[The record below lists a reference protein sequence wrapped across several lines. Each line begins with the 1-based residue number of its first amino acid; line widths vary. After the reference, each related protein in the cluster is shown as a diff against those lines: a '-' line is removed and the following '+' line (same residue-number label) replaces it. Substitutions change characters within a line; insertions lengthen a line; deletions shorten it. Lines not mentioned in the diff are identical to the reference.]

1 MSGTTLQSCCAGGT
15 GRSVGTLLCGG
26 GGRQE
31 SSPDSV
37 ESLAGAGSNLA
48 TGTLAGVVA
57 VWDLATQVV
66 AKPYYN
72 PL

>member
-1 MSGTTLQSCCAGGT
+1 M
-15 GRSVGTLLCGG
+15 GTLLCGG